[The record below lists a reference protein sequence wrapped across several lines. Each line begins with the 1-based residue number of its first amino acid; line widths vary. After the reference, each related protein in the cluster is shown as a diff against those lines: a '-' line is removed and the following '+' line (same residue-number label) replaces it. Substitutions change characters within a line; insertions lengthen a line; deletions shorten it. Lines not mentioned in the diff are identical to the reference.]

1 MQHLYY
7 LCNVKRCVNI
17 LFLAF
22 FLAAGT
28 LSSIFARET
37 TRPVRIDSARM
48 HRTLSA
54 SRVRKG
60 EVMLNTSHLAS
71 SNFPV
76 KLHVKGSSLCVASDY
91 NQLLPIYTN
100 GGTLYVAMR
109 LNKGMNWLNGL
120 PRGRYVINNQRVNI
134 P

>member
-1 MQHLYY
+1 M
-7 LCNVKRCVNI
+7 
-17 LFLAF
+17 FLAL
-22 FLAAGT
+22 FLAAG
-28 LSSIFARET
+28 SITAVFARET
-37 TRPVRIDSARM
+37 KHSVGIDTARV
-48 HRTLSA
+48 HRTLSG
-54 SRVRKG
+54 VQTRKG
-60 EVMLNTSHLAS
+60 EVTINTSRLAS
-71 SNFPV
+71 STFPV

-120 PRGRYVINNQRVNI
+120 PRGRYVINNQKVNI